1 MKDQYVIEHSP
12 DNGVTWNVIHTFDS
26 LTKALRK
33 FESEVLK
40 CLDSF
45 RLIAKENK

>member
-12 DNGVTWNVIHTFDS
+12 DGIEWNTIYTSDS
-26 LTKALRK
+26 LTQALRK